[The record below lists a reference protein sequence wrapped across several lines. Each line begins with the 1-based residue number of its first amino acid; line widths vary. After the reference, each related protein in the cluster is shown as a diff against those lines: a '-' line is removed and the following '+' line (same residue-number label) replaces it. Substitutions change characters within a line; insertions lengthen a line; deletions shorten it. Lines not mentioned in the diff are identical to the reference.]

1 MKINKIIKPK
11 RFARFT
17 VIPSAIFRFK
27 NISIG
32 ATGLYAYLFSHD
44 IKQEITITFICN
56 HFKDGRDAINSR
68 FKELI
73 DNGFIIREKVRI
85 KGKFVGTN
93 YILNDVP
100 QTEKPQTEKPRVA
113 NPQQSNTNSI
123 YTNNNKS
130 NISTKNKMPIKYS
143 ETSKKAFNY
152 FVQLFPEKNKPK
164 TKAQKT
170 KWLDCLDK
178 IERLDKYDLRDVY
191 AVSRDLRND
200 AFWKNNFLS
209 ILKLRNIDKNGIKY
223 IDRFML
229 TKEDDINTIKKKI
242 QGAIKF
248 YKYNETNGNTA
259 IGVKTI
265 NGDIDYTMLKTML
278 DKKDIDIIINNIN
291 DI

>member
-17 VIPSAIFRFK
+17 IIPTAIFRFK

-32 ATGLYAYLFSHD
+32 ATGLYAYLFSHN
-44 IKQEITITFICN
+44 INQEITVTFICN
-56 HFKDGRDAINSR
+56 HFKDGRDAINNR
-68 FKELI
+68 LKELI
-73 DNGFIIREKVRI
+73 DSGFLIREKVRI

-93 YILNDVP
+93 YILNDIP
-100 QTEKPQTEKPRVA
+100 QTEKPQTEKPRVV
-113 NPQQSNTNSI
+113 NPEQSNTNNI
-123 YTNNNKS
+123 YTNNKS
-130 NISTKNKMPIKYS
+130 NISTKNEMPNKFS

-152 FVQLFPEKNKPK
+152 FVQLFPEKNKPQ

-191 AVSRDLRND
+191 AISRDLRND
-200 AFWKNNFLS
+200 TFWKNNFLS

-223 IDRFML
+223 IDRFMIAKDL
-229 TKEDDINTIKKKI
+229 NVNDVKKKI

-248 YKYNETNGNTA
+248 YKYNETNGNIA

-278 DKKDIDIIINNIN
+278 DKKDIDIILNNIN